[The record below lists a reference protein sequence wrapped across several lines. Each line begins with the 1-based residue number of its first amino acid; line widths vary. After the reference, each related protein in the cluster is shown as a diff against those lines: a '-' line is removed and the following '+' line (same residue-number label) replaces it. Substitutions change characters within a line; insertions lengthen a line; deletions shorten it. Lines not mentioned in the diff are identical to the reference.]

1 MDPEVPLTIVP
12 LAAALV
18 VLLLLGAVLWRIG
31 RLGARIEGIS
41 GISARLDEAAAREGR
56 AERALLGE
64 LATARRESGGDAR
77 ALRAELGTRID
88 GLAQVQ
94 RDELGRVRETL
105 DRHLERLSRETAERL
120 DRVQR
125 AVDQEL
131 GGLLERRL
139 GESFRQVSERL
150 ADVQRGLGEMQSLAA
165 GVGDLRRVLGNVK
178 ARGVLGEVQLGALLD
193 EVLAPEQL
201 ARNVAVTGGAE
212 RVEFAVRL
220 PGTGDGEVLLPI
232 DAKFPQED
240 YQRLVDAADRADA
253 DGVREAGRALEQ
265 RVRDEARKISAK
277 YVSPPRTTDFAV
289 LFLPTE
295 GLFAEL
301 LRRPGLPDS
310 LLREHRI
317 VIAGPTTLCALLG
330 SLQMG
335 FRTLAIQ
342 RRSGEVWSLL
352 GEVKTAFGRYAGTL
366 DQVRRKLDQAT
377 TTVDQAATRTRAI
390 ERRLREVEAVG
401 EGEIPEAE
409 AEAGHEH
416 EHEHELQGVSAD
428 RGKRAACVRSS

>member
-1 MDPEVPLTIVP
+1 MMVSA
-12 LAAALV
+12 LAASAILA
-18 VLLLLGAVLWRIG
+18 LLLVLALWRIAGLG
-31 RLGARIEGIS
+31 RRIERLS
-41 GISARLDEAAAREGR
+41 GIPARLDDAAGREGR
-56 AERALLGE
+56 TERALLGE
-64 LATARRESGGDAR
+64 LATSRREAGSDAR
-77 ALRAELGTRID
+77 ALRAELGARLD
-88 GLAQVQ
+88 ALGQGQ

-105 DRHLERLSRETAERL
+105 DRHLDRLSRETTERL
-120 DRVQR
+120 ERVQR

-131 GGLLERRL
+131 GGMLERRL

-201 ARNVAVTGGAE
+201 ARNVATTGGSE

-220 PGTGDGEVLLPI
+220 PGLGEGEVLLPI

-240 YQRLVDAADRADA
+240 YLRLVDAADRADA
-253 DGVREAGRALEQ
+253 EGVRDAGRALEQ
-265 RVRDEARKISAK
+265 RVRAEARTIADK
-277 YVSPPRTTDFAV
+277 YIAPPHTTDFAV
-289 LFLPTE
+289 MFLPTE

-301 LRRPGLPDS
+301 LRRPGLS
-310 LLREHRI
+310 EQLLREHR
-317 VIAGPTTLCALLG
+317 VVLAGPTTLCALLG

-342 RRSGEVWSLL
+342 RRSGEVWALL

-366 DQVRRKLDQAT
+366 EQVRRKLDQAT

-390 ERRLREVEAVG
+390 ERRLREVEGAPGG
-401 EGEIPEAE
+401 EPPGSALAE
-409 AEAGHEH
+409 
-416 EHEHELQGVSAD
+416 D
-428 RGKRAACVRSS
+428 T

>member
-1 MDPEVPLTIVP
+1 MMVSA
-12 LAAALV
+12 LAASAILA
-18 VLLLLGAVLWRIG
+18 LLLVLALWRIAGLG
-31 RLGARIEGIS
+31 RRIERLS
-41 GISARLDEAAAREGR
+41 GIPARLEDAAGREGR
-56 AERALLGE
+56 TERALLGE
-64 LATARRESGGDAR
+64 LATSRREAGSDAR
-77 ALRAELGTRID
+77 ALRAELGARLD
-88 GLAQVQ
+88 ALGQGQ

-105 DRHLERLSRETAERL
+105 DRHLDRLSRETTERL
-120 DRVQR
+120 ERVQR

-131 GGLLERRL
+131 GGMLERRL

-201 ARNVAVTGGAE
+201 ARNVATTGGSE

-220 PGTGDGEVLLPI
+220 PGLGEGEVLLPI

-240 YQRLVDAADRADA
+240 YLRLVDAADRADA
-253 DGVREAGRALEQ
+253 EGVRDAGRALEQ
-265 RVRDEARKISAK
+265 RVRAEARTIADK
-277 YVSPPRTTDFAV
+277 YIAPPHTTDFAV
-289 LFLPTE
+289 MFLPTE

-301 LRRPGLPDS
+301 LRRPGLS
-310 LLREHRI
+310 EQLLREHR
-317 VIAGPTTLCALLG
+317 VVLAGPTTLCALLG

-342 RRSGEVWSLL
+342 RRSGEVWALL

-366 DQVRRKLDQAT
+366 EQVRRKLDQAT

-390 ERRLREVEAVG
+390 ERRLREVEGAPGG
-401 EGEIPEAE
+401 EPPGSALAE
-409 AEAGHEH
+409 
-416 EHEHELQGVSAD
+416 D
-428 RGKRAACVRSS
+428 T